1 MSLADNY
8 RLIRNRIAENHMNY
22 WKYYQ
27 SYQYLAEIDDLKSFL
42 AGYDG
47 RELTAEEYGLL
58 DSIEAHIGRL
68 EELRSDLLKADC
80 EELTRLYGVD

>member
-47 RELTAEEYGLL
+47 RELTAEEVGLIQ
-58 DSIEAHIGRL
+58 SIEAHIWRL
-68 EELRSDLLKADC
+68 EELRQDLLNADRD
-80 EELTRLYGVD
+80 ELKRLYNA

>member
-8 RLIRNRIAENHMNY
+8 RLIRNRIDENHRNC

-47 RELTAEEYGLL
+47 RELTAEEYGLIE
-58 DSIEAHIGRL
+58 SIEAHIGRL
-68 EELRSDLLKADC
+68 EELLKDLLYADRD
-80 EELTRLYGVD
+80 ELMRLYNA